1 MADSLTFLHAA
12 DLHIGAPFRGLRAL
26 SEEWARRLTE
36 AIPAAWDRVVE
47 LAVTRHVDFVVVS
60 GDIFDSVRASYR
72 DYLRFFE
79 GLNRLDAEGI
89 PSYLCTG
96 NHDPLSL
103 WQQDFF
109 ALPPSAT
116 MLAADRP
123 DFALFEKEDRPLAI
137 IGGRGYPNKVWSPN
151 ENIAEGITRA
161 AAIRALGPRA
171 AEAPYAVGVLHTG
184 LTLDPVKAPSNPMEL
199 LRAGFDYWALG
210 HIHKRWVNDERA
222 PRIAFSGCIQGR
234 DVRETGPRGVNL
246 VTLSPGRPPEVTF
259 VPTASVVWEA
269 VKVDASDCA
278 NIPALVAKTMRELF
292 AVNGDASCEMM
303 VSRITFVGATPLH
316 EVLARPGV
324 LEEVRASLNDSYSEF
339 FCDGLID
346 ATTAPVDEAALR
358 AEGLFPAVFLR
369 TADSFAD
376 DLSGQIDYL
385 QEEYLARNVPLTAA
399 LSEKKARHLTEE
411 ATRLVLD
418 LLLQGGDGR

>member
-109 ALPPSAT
+109 ALPPSVT

>member
-1 MADSLTFLHAA
+1 MADTLTFLHAA

-116 MLAADRP
+116 MLAVDRP
-123 DFALFEKEDRPLAI
+123 DFALFEEEDRPLAI